1 MLLSSVR
8 LTEPDAERLT
18 VLHRFVRS
26 PIEGQHLRRLEEKI
40 ADADVVEPEQIP
52 PDVVTMN
59 SRVRV
64 TDLNT
69 MESCIYTVVFPSGAD
84 ARRKRISVLGSLG
97 SALLGRRVGDEVEYT
112 SSAGTERCRIEE
124 ILYQPEAAG
133 DYSA

>member
-1 MLLSSVR
+1 MPIH

-26 PIEGQHLRRLEEKI
+26 RIEGENLRRLEETI
-40 ADADVVEPEQIP
+40 ARADVVEPERIP

-64 TDLNT
+64 RDLDGGGAA
-69 MESCIYTVVFPSGAD
+69 EYTLSFPASAD
-84 ARRKRISVLGSLG
+84 ARRGRISVLGALG
-97 SALLGRRVGDEVEYT
+97 SALLGRREGDIIEYI
-112 SSAGTERCRIEE
+112 SSAGVERRVIEQVV
-124 ILYQPEAAG
+124 YQPEAAG